1 MTQRP
6 LPSID
11 EVAATLPGLVRA
23 LGLIVEQMEP
33 LVELSRR
40 ATNLPEETADRM
52 SDIGQTL
59 TDHARILMREAA
71 ERRRAGPGRRALGPA
86 SAAGTAEPPAA

>member
-1 MTQRP
+1 MNQRP

-11 EVAATLPGLVRA
+11 DVAAMLPGLVRA

-52 SDIGQTL
+52 SDIGHAL
-59 TDHARILMREAA
+59 TEQAHLLMREAA
-71 ERRRAGPGRRALGPA
+71 DRRLSGPGRLALRAA
-86 SAAGTAEPPAA
+86 SGADTGETPGG